1 MASSVRLPTPGA
13 DDGIWGDLLNDYL
26 AVEHN
31 KDGSLKRSAD
41 IDEAL
46 ALANEAKLRTNS
58 IQQTAQTAQST
69 ANAAAQNASN
79 ALSTASSAYQKPGT
93 GIPESDLNS
102 SVQAKLNAGG
112 VSDAVVV
119 HKTGDESIAGSK
131 TFTGRMVINEPG
143 AGISTL
149 VLADS
154 ANPGITFGADTTTNL
169 FRSGNGQL
177 QTSSA
182 LFAVRATLGVVAVGV
197 TTSGDSTRRFQINT
211 DGKLLWSAGSGTQE
225 TVVVRN
231 TNGGLKINNSAGTS
245 GSPGTPTLVVEPLG
259 VTSTSTSGGGALL
272 VNNGTNTGS
281 GVIVYT
287 NAGSSATGRLMNIR
301 SDNPAFSQP
310 ALHVDYEGTGT
321 ATEILHSG
329 TGTASN
335 ALNITS
341 TNVDDTAVGINGS
354 EITRGTVKIV
364 HNYPGVADP
373 NASALSLRAN
383 GVGTQAQGIF
393 FDAENGGTTGNLMKM
408 RNAGVDQFIMA
419 PNGGLYTRTNIQVGS
434 TVQDFG
440 AGAGVI
446 GLKNATTVPTT
457 DPTSGVIIYAEGGI
471 LKYRDPTGAVYS
483 LNGTGGGG
491 GSGGNP
497 TPVESG
503 YKGWAYDPVVAA
515 NFGTTLTSGQPALI
529 KVKAAVSGTVS
540 NLNFAVGNS
549 TPGSGF
555 VAGQSFAAVYN
566 MSGTLLGQ
574 TADLASTMNTVG
586 NKTIPLTSSISVTAD
601 TFYYVWIVVNATT
614 PPQLARGANMGMYN
628 QGLTAGS
635 YRFCTLGSSITSVP
649 ASISLASSTPLS
661 ISIWTAFS

>member
-31 KDGSLKRSAD
+31 KDGSLKRGKD
-41 IDEAL
+41 IDDAL
-46 ALANEAKLRTNS
+46 ALANDAKIKTTTA
-58 IQQTAQTAQST
+58 QQAAQTAQST

-79 ALSTASSAYQKPGT
+79 ALSTASTAYQKPGS

-143 AGISTL
+143 AGIGTL

-231 TNGGLKINNSAGTS
+231 TSGGLKINNSAGTS
-245 GSPGTPTLVVEPLG
+245 GSPGTPTLTVEPLG

-281 GVIVYT
+281 GVIVYS
-287 NAGSSATGRLMNIR
+287 NAGSSATGRLVNIR

-321 ATEILHSG
+321 GTEILHSG

-341 TNVDDTAVGINGS
+341 TNVDDSAVGINGS

-373 NASALSLRAN
+373 NSSALSLRAN

-393 FDAENGGTTGNLMKM
+393 FDAEDGGTTGNLMKM

-419 PNGGLYTRTNIQVGS
+419 PNGGLYTRTNIQVGA

-446 GLKNATTVPTT
+446 GLKDATTVPTT
-457 DPTSGVIIYAEGGI
+457 DPTGGVIIYAEGGV

-483 LNGTGGGG
+483 LTGGGG
-491 GSGGNP
+491 SDANP
-497 TPVESG
+497 QPNAQG
-503 YKGWAYDPVVAA
+503 FKGWAYDPVACA
-515 NFGTTLTSGQPALI
+515 NFSTPTSGTPIII
-529 KVKAAVSGTVS
+529 KVKAAVSGTV
-540 NLNFAVGNS
+540 NNIELYANTA
-549 TPGSGF
+549 GSGF
-555 VAGQSFAAVYN
+555 TASSSFAALYD
-566 MSGTLLGQ
+566 MSGNRLGQ
-574 TADLASTMNTVG
+574 TNDLATVLNSTGTKTV
-586 NKTIPLTSSISVTAD
+586 PLTAGVAVTAG
-601 TFYYVWIVVNATT
+601 TFYYVWLVINASGV
-614 PPQLARGANMGMYN
+614 PALPRSGANIGSYN
-628 QGLTAGS
+628 QGLAPGT
-635 YRFCTLGSSITSVP
+635 YRFANLGTSITSPP
-649 ASISLASSTPLS
+649 ATITLASSTALS
-661 ISIWTAFS
+661 TAYWAAIS